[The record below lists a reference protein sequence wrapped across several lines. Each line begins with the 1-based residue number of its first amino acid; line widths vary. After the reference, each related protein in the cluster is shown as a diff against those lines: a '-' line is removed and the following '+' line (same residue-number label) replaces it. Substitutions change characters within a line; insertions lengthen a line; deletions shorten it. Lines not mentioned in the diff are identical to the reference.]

1 MNPRQTFITLVLL
14 VVTMFGATSRA
25 VAQEQVNVKM
35 LFGMLPA
42 DAFLLLPSDNPGEL
56 EKYIKVCDYRN
67 GYLRLEFENQGAGK
81 CVIGT

>member
-25 VAQEQVNVKM
+25 VAQQQVNVKM

-56 EKYIKVCDYRN
+56 EKYIKVCDDRN
-67 GYLRLEFENQGAGK
+67 GYLRLEFENQASGEM
-81 CVIGT
+81 C